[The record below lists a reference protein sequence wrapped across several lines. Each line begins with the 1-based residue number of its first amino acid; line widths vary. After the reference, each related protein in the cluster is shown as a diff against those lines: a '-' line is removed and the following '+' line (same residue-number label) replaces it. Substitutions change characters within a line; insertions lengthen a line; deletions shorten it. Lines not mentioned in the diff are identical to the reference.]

1 MIKDRS
7 NELGGSRLKFLIVM
21 AILLSVG
28 YAAYLYIPVRYHA
41 YLYKDLMQQFV
52 DVASAQGK
60 PPAWVGEQL
69 SKSAEE
75 YDVPSNAVITP
86 SSVESRVQ
94 VRVQFIKPI
103 EFPGYTYNYEFDE
116 TVKSAAFFIPK

>member
-94 VRVQFIKPI
+94 VRVQFTKPI

-116 TVKSAAFFIPK
+116 TVKSAAFFVPK

>member
-1 MIKDRS
+1 MMKDRS
-7 NELGGSRLKFLIVM
+7 NELGGSRLKFLIFM
-21 AILLSVG
+21 AIILSVG
-28 YAAYLYIPVRYHA
+28 YAGYLYIPVRYRA

-60 PPAWVGEQL
+60 PPAWVAEQL

-86 SSVESRVQ
+86 TAVDNRVQ
-94 VRVQFIKPI
+94 VRVQFTKPI
-103 EFPGYTYNYEFDE
+103 EFPGYTYDYEFDE
-116 TVKSAAFFIPK
+116 TVKSAAFFISK

>member
-116 TVKSAAFFIPK
+116 TVKSAAFLIPK

>member
-52 DVASAQGK
+52 DVASAQGR

-116 TVKSAAFFIPK
+116 TVKSAAFLIPK

>member
-52 DVASAQGK
+52 DVASAQGR

-94 VRVQFIKPI
+94 VRVQFTKPI

-116 TVKSAAFFIPK
+116 TVKSAAFFISK